1 MRQNKMEELNKR
13 VLVEL
18 AWDLYVDEMDP
29 YEKSDESMLF
39 CYDKSAVIH
48 GVAHVAAEF
57 GRLWKV
63 NINPELI
70 KGLTVH
76 QAIDAITEVV
86 EEDRIYNSL
95 LDYLDDIVYE
105 FACHEIATTFRYD
118 PILSPFRADE
128 EYTDWAGVYLFE
140 RIEDVYPDMEEYRQA
155 CVAIKKQHAEL
166 ITRLQHLLGEY
177 YKKNI
182 DAGTFER
189 VISYNV
195 SER

>member
-1 MRQNKMEELNKR
+1 MRTVCGTILAGLSLCCSVVFGSAEEVVVQVR
-13 VLVEL
+13 QTP
-18 AWDLYVDEMDP
+18 AGPRIFVDGKAVRP
-29 YEKSDESMLF
+29 RFFYGSPPCLSPISMMQ
-39 CYDKSAVIH
+39 KH
-48 GVAHVAAEF
+48 
-57 GRLWKV
+57 
-63 NINPELI
+63 ELI
-70 KGLTVH
+70 V
-76 QAIDAITEVV
+76 
-86 EEDRIYNSL
+86 
-95 LDYLDDIVYE
+95 
-105 FACHEIATTFRYD
+105 
-118 PILSPFRADE
+118 PFRADE